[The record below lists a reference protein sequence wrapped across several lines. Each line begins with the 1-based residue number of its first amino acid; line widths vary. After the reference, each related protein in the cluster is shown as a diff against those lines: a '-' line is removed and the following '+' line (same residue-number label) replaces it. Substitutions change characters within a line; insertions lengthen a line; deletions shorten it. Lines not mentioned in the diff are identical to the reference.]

1 MYNVTKGIPVI
12 VMHPL
17 IKKAMD
23 ENRPLLENEARE
35 VLKKYDIEVPSYEV
49 ATNEN
54 EAAKY
59 AQELGYPV
67 AMKILSPQILHK
79 SDAGGVILDV
89 KNSAEAR
96 TAYAKIIVNTMNYNK
111 DADIHGVLIS
121 PMMRQG
127 VEVIIGMTHDPQFGP
142 VIMFGLG
149 GIFVEVFKDVS
160 FRVTPVDKIDASE
173 MIKEIKAYP
182 ILTGIRGERPKDIDA
197 LIDLILKISKLSDE
211 IPEIKELDLNPVF
224 VYDQGTSV
232 VDARMIL

>member
-1 MYNVTKGIPVI
+1 
-12 VMHPL
+12 MHPL
-17 IKKAMD
+17 IKTAIE

-35 VLKKYDIEVPSYEV
+35 ILKTYDINVPPYTV
-49 ATNEN
+49 AKNED
-54 EAAKY
+54 EAADHAK
-59 AQELGYPV
+59 ELGYPV

-79 SDAGGVILDV
+79 SDAGGVVLGV

-96 TAYAKIIVNTMNYNK
+96 SAYAKIIVNAMNYDK
-111 DADIHGVLIS
+111 TADIRGVLIS

-160 FRVTPVDKIDASE
+160 FRVTPVDKADATD

-182 ILTGIRGERPKDIDA
+182 ILTGIRGERAKDIDA
-197 LIDLILKISKLSDE
+197 LIDLILKISNLSDE
-211 IPEIKELDLNPVF
+211 HPEIKELDLNPVF
-224 VYDQGTSV
+224 VYDQGVSV
-232 VDARMIL
+232 VDARMVL